1 MELGSAYN
9 YEQLLN
15 GVKEEALSKLG
26 VGGDKLK
33 QASELLSQAGLVN
46 AELGNFGFY
55 KHLQNAVKEFGTE
68 ALQGAMGKPKPLLG
82 TEGTAMKDFQPISET
97 QEVSPEVQQISKG
110 VFGRQILEGKP
121 VAPPT
126 QEEAPEAP
134 TTAPARPRTAMPEEQ
149 PAQEEFDDPLR
160 RRAPLERPAPT
171 NQPIE
176 AQAEAVADRP
186 VVPTEP
192 EATEGLVEDL
202 ASGAR
207 ANLSS
212 DVAGMTQ
219 SIRGS
224 FFGKIS
230 QVYDKAIDYKQSLES
245 GIENFTKLKSQAT
258 DFAQGLRGQA
268 QDLQNQGRAY
278 IQQGQ
283 DLLSRGE
290 SAGQDLIN
298 QGQGLLNKSLEQGMN
313 SELFETAMTTAR
325 SKIQQGQQLLNN
337 GDRAG
342 VQLLQD
348 GQDQLAQAQSAIKGF
363 GGQGRLMTQQLQ
375 GEIESRTQQLND
387 VAETLANKAG
397 SATQAMSDIGNAV
410 RNGDV
415 EGAVQ
420 QTQSAVK
427 TVGKVAGD
435 LGVDGG
441 EEIASGI
448 ADAIPVVGE
457 IISAGLLIASLFTG
471 FMPHENAVIAP
482 TITATQAFGV

>member
-1 MELGSAYN
+1 MEVGSAYN

-15 GVKEEALSKLG
+15 GVKEEAIAKLG
-26 VGGDKLK
+26 GRDKLK

-46 AELGNFGFY
+46 AELSNFGFY
-55 KHLQNAVKEFGTE
+55 KQIQNAVKEFGTD
-68 ALQGAMGKPKPLLG
+68 AIQQTMGKPKPLLG
-82 TEGTAMKDFQPISET
+82 TEGTGMKDFQPMSET

-110 VFGRQILEGKP
+110 IFGREIIGDKP

-126 QEEAPEAP
+126 PREAPAAQPEP
-134 TTAPARPRTAMPEEQ
+134 SPAEDVT
-149 PAQEEFDDPLR
+149 
-160 RRAPLERPAPT
+160 
-171 NQPIE
+171 
-176 AQAEAVADRP
+176 DRP

-192 EATEGLVEDL
+192 EASEGLVTDI

-224 FFGKIS
+224 FFGKAS
-230 QVYDKAIDYKQSLES
+230 QLYDKALDYKQSLES
-245 GIENFTKLKSQAT
+245 GIERISSLKSKAS

-268 QDLQNQGRAY
+268 VDLQNQGKAY

-298 QGQGLLNKSLEQGMN
+298 QGQGMVNKSLEQGMN
-313 SELFETAMTTAR
+313 SELFETAVSTAR
-325 SKIQQGQQLLNN
+325 DKIEQGQQLLNN

-342 VQLLQD
+342 IQLLQD
-348 GQDQLAQAQSAIKGF
+348 GQDQLAQAQSAIKGY
-363 GGQGRLMTQQLQ
+363 GGQARLMSQQLE

-387 VAETLANKAG
+387 VAENLANRASTG
-397 SATQAMSDIGNAV
+397 LQTMSDIGNAV
-410 RNGDV
+410 KGGDV

-420 QTQSAVK
+420 AAQSGVK
-427 TVGKVAGD
+427 QVGSLAESV
-435 LGVDGG
+435 GVEGG

-448 ADAIPVVGE
+448 ADTIPIVGE
-457 IISAGLLIASLFTG
+457 VISAGLLIALLFTG
-471 FMPHENAVIAP
+471 FAPHENAVVAP
-482 TITATQAFGV
+482 TMAATQAFGV